1 MKVLNITISLIIATV
16 LISCNSIANRKTE
29 TFKVYGNCGMCKK
42 TIEKSLNHEGI
53 EASWNKDSKMITVS
67 YDSLKYTNTQVNTF
81 IAASGYDTE
90 MNTGNDTAYNNLHE
104 CCKYERK
111 K

>member
-1 MKVLNITISLIIATV
+1 MKTLKIFSLAAVSMLLSTVIIAQ
-16 LISCNSIANRKTE
+16 SKTE
-29 TFKVYGNCGMCKK
+29 TFKVSGNCGMCKK
-42 TIEKSLNHEGI
+42 TIEKSLSHEGI
-53 EASWNKDSKMITVS
+53 EADWNKNTKMIKVS
-67 YDSLKYTNTQVNTF
+67 YDSLKYTNAQINEF

-90 MNTGNDTAYNNLHE
+90 KQTGNDSAYNNLHE

>member
-1 MKVLNITISLIIATV
+1 MKVLSITIGLFLATV

-42 TIEKSLNHEGI
+42 TIEKSLAHEGI
-53 EASWNKDSKMITVS
+53 EADWNKNTKMIKVS
-67 YDSLKYTNTQVNTF
+67 YDSLKYTNAQINEF

-90 MNTGNDTAYNNLHE
+90 KQTGNDSAYNNLHE